1 MVNLNRATI
10 GAPIHIERFPD
21 AQSSVATV
29 KSNLPSQRPSGSRQR
44 LDGIDLLRGL
54 AIFFVLM
61 NHINIRLIGA
71 DVPYREFLPAQL
83 VHFLVWNGQ
92 LGVQMFFAVSG
103 FLITSITLR
112 RWGSLKQVSLRGFY
126 RLRFARIAPLLFLLL
141 AVLSSLHFAG
151 IHHFVVPAEMGG
163 LGRAL
168 LAALT
173 FHVNVLEAHRG
184 YLPGNWDIL
193 WSLSVEEVF
202 YLCFPIV
209 CRVLGRSKLFFVLLF
224 GLVVLGPFGRTVFAH
239 GNEIWEEYSY
249 LGGMEGIALGCIT
262 ALIVSR
268 TRFSRSA
275 LWFLG
280 AGGAAIVAASL
291 IFSWQAYVGW
301 LGRTGLNMT
310 VLGVGTC
317 MFIAATAQTQWK
329 SPRLLAPLLKIG
341 QYSYEVYLTHM
352 FVVFGLFD
360 LFIRAGKRMSL
371 VPVLFV
377 ASILIAGI
385 LGAAVSGR
393 YSEPMN
399 RLLRRGARR
408 NLQPLAPSAATATGE
423 P

>member
-1 MVNLNRATI
+1 MAPTESAT
-10 GAPIHIERFPD
+10 
-21 AQSSVATV
+21 QSDVR
-29 KSNLPSQRPSGSRQR
+29 NR
-44 LDGIDLLRGL
+44 LDGIDLVRGL

-61 NHINIRLIGA
+61 NHINIRLLGA
-71 DVPYREFLPAQL
+71 DVLYTRFLPGQL

-103 FLITSITLR
+103 FLITLITLR
-112 RWGSLKQVSLRGFY
+112 RWGSLAQVSLRGFY
-126 RLRFARIAPLLFLLL
+126 LLRFARIAPLLLLL
-141 AVLSSLHFAG
+141 LVILSGLHLAG
-151 IHHFVVPAEMGG
+151 IQHFVVDAKMGG

-184 YLPGNWDIL
+184 YLPANWDIL
-193 WSLSVEEVF
+193 WSLSVEEIF

-209 CRVLGRSKLFFVLLF
+209 CRVFGQGKLFFSLLL

-249 LGGMEGIALGCIT
+249 LGGMEGIALGCLT

-268 TRFSRSA
+268 TRLPRA
-275 LWFLG
+275 TLWLLG
-280 AGGAAIVAASL
+280 GMGAAIVTCSL

-317 MFIAATAQTQWK
+317 MFIAATAQTRWK
-329 SPRLLAPLLKIG
+329 SPGVLAPLLKIG
-341 QYSYEVYLTHM
+341 RYSYEVYLTHM
-352 FVVFGLFD
+352 FVVFGLFG
-360 LFIRAGKRMSL
+360 LFLSAGQRMSL

-377 ASILIAGI
+377 ATTLVAGL
-385 LGAAVSGR
+385 LGGAVSGL

-399 RLLRRGARR
+399 RFLRGRSRS
-408 NLQPLAPSAATATGE
+408 NHPLAPAAAAAIGE

>member
-1 MVNLNRATI
+1 MAL
-10 GAPIHIERFPD
+10 
-21 AQSSVATV
+21 V
-29 KSNLPSQRPSGSRQR
+29 KSIAPSQLPSDSRQR

-71 DVPYREFLPAQL
+71 DVPYREFLPVQL

-112 RWGSLKQVSLRGFY
+112 RWGSLAQVSLRGFY

-141 AVLSSLHFAG
+141 AVLSALHAAG
-151 IHHFVVPAEMGG
+151 IHHFVVPSEMGG
-163 LGRAL
+163 LPRAL

-202 YLCFPIV
+202 YLVFPIV
-209 CRVLGRSKLFFVLLF
+209 CHVLGRSKLFFVLLF
-224 GLVVLGPFGRTVFAH
+224 GLVALGPFGRTVFAH

-249 LGGMEGIALGCIT
+249 LGGMEGIALGCLT
-262 ALIVSR
+262 ALLVSR
-268 TRFSRSA
+268 IHVARTA
-275 LWFLG
+275 LWILG
-280 AGGAAIVAASL
+280 GGGATIVAASL

-310 VLGVGTC
+310 ILGVGTC
-317 MFIAATAQTQWK
+317 MFIAATAQTQWR
-329 SPRLLAPLLKIG
+329 SPRWLAPLLKVG

-352 FVVFGLFD
+352 FVVFGFFD
-360 LFIRAGKRMSL
+360 LFLRAGQRMSL

-377 ASILIAGI
+377 VTILAAGL
-385 LGAAVSGR
+385 LGAVVSSV
-393 YSEPMN
+393 YSEPLN
-399 RLLRRGARR
+399 RLLRRGWASGRK
-408 NLQPLAPSAATATGE
+408 SVS
-423 P
+423 

>member
-1 MVNLNRATI
+1 LEHRST
-10 GAPIHIERFPD
+10 FCDSPD
-21 AQSSVATV
+21 AQSIVASVESIAP
-29 KSNLPSQRPSGSRQR
+29 SQLPSDSRQR

-71 DVPYREFLPAQL
+71 DVPYREFLPKQL

-112 RWGSLKQVSLRGFY
+112 RWGSLAKVSLRGFY
-126 RLRFARIAPLLFLLL
+126 RLRFARIAPLLLLLL
-141 AVLSSLHFAG
+141 AVLSALHFAG

-202 YLCFPIV
+202 YLGFPIV

-224 GLVVLGPFGRTVFAH
+224 TLVALGAFGRTVFAH

-275 LWFLG
+275 LWLLG
-280 AGGAAIVAASL
+280 GGGATIVAASL
-291 IFSWQAYVGW
+291 ILSWQAYVGW
-301 LGRTGLNMT
+301 PGRTGLNMT

-360 LFIRAGKRMSL
+360 LFLAAGKRMSL
-371 VPVLFV
+371 VPALFI
-377 ASILIAGI
+377 AAILIAGV
-385 LGAAVSGR
+385 LGAAVSGF

-399 RLLRRGARR
+399 RFLRRESRS
-408 NLQPLAPSAATATGE
+408 NFEPLPPSHAAVTKAP
-423 P
+423 

>member
-1 MVNLNRATI
+1 VALTESSTQTDGRNR
-10 GAPIHIERFPD
+10 PD
-21 AQSSVATV
+21 VRS
-29 KSNLPSQRPSGSRQR
+29 R

-61 NHINIRLIGA
+61 NHINIRLLGA
-71 DVPYREFLPAQL
+71 DVPYREFLPAQF

-112 RWGSLKQVSLRGFY
+112 RWGSLSQVNLRGFY
-126 RLRFARIAPLLFLLL
+126 RLRFARIAPLLLLLL
-141 AVLSSLHFAG
+141 AVLSGLHLAG
-151 IHHFVVPAEMGG
+151 IHHFVVPAKIGG

-202 YLCFPIV
+202 YLFFPVV
-209 CRVLGRSKLFFVLLF
+209 CRVLGQGKLFFALLI
-224 GLVVLGPFGRTVFAH
+224 GLVVLGPFGRTSFAH

-249 LGGMEGIALGCIT
+249 LGGMEAIALGCLT

-280 AGGAAIVAASL
+280 ACGATVVAASL

-310 VLGVGTC
+310 VLGLGTC
-317 MFIAATAQTQWK
+317 MFIAATAQTRWK
-329 SPRLLAPLLKIG
+329 SPRFLAPLLKIG

-360 LFIRAGKRMSL
+360 LFLSAGKRMSL

-377 ASILIAGI
+377 VTILVAGS
-385 LGAAVSGR
+385 LGAAVAGV

-399 RLLRRGARR
+399 RFLRRGAESGHRK
-408 NLQPLAPSAATATGE
+408 PAPVEEATNSRASDTSG
-423 P
+423 